1 MRGKRAPKR
10 EVDPDPK
17 YNSKTVSKLINYVMQ
32 DGKKITAVN
41 IVYDVLESLG
51 KKNLKAPDFIVA
63 RLESRQA
70 KQEEASKEADE
81 SKKLSKNSDKKKVKA
96 DQKDSEEQEDKKLSA
111 NEVFEIALSNVMP
124 NVEIRSRRIGGANYQ
139 VPVPVSPQRKLS
151 LGLRWIVEAA
161 RASRKTTDFATALER
176 AIETAF
182 KNEGPAVKK
191 KEDVEKMA
199 EANKAFSQFA

>member
-51 KKNLKAPDFIVA
+51 KKNLKAPDFVVA

-70 KQEEASKEADE
+70 KQEEDSKETNKG
-81 SKKLSKNSDKKKVKA
+81 KKSDKKQDDK
-96 DQKDSEEQEDKKLSA
+96 KDSKESEEKKLSA
-111 NEVFEIALSNVMP
+111 SEVFEIALSNVMP

-161 RASRKTTDFATALER
+161 RASRKTTDFATALEQ